1 MLSSQRVTATTANV
15 SKTVQVCRGT
25 PQGGVLSP
33 LLFTLVMNKLLTG
46 LTQVPGVYAQAYA
59 DDVVILAAGADSRN
73 LSERIQEGMD
83 VMNNWCHTTGLT
95 LSARKTTATMFTWKR
110 IWRYHPVRCL
120 GEEISLVENV
130 SYLGVTLNA
139 KLSWIPHIKSRVTK
153 ANNCLMISRQTV
165 GTQWGI
171 SHKTMRWVYSA
182 MIRPVIS
189 YASTVWCAG
198 LEKSTC
204 KRLLSTIQRKACI
217 AISGAFHSTPTAS
230 LEMLV
235 GLLPLD
241 IHIRSVA
248 LLSMYRLRQNGLWR
262 DAHIKDTAAHRS
274 HVNLCNQHMQ
284 SIACLNFLGDLILP
298 VFYPSL
304 PYSYVIEDSADNE
317 DCTALT
323 CFTDGSKKESGETG
337 AGVHFPRGGMSDI
350 SRPLGCYPTVFQAE
364 VLAITLAAE
373 RLSEYTESRMSV
385 TIYIINIYIYQKD
398 ITTNIKIHLCKEY

>member
-1 MLSSQRVTATTANV
+1 
-15 SKTVQVCRGT
+15 
-25 PQGGVLSP
+25 
-33 LLFTLVMNKLLTG
+33 
-46 LTQVPGVYAQAYA
+46 
-59 DDVVILAAGADSRN
+59 
-73 LSERIQEGMD
+73 
-83 VMNNWCHTTGLT
+83 
-95 LSARKTTATMFTWKR
+95 
-110 IWRYHPVRCL
+110 
-120 GEEISLVENV
+120 
-130 SYLGVTLNA
+130 
-139 KLSWIPHIKSRVTK
+139 
-153 ANNCLMISRQTV
+153 
-165 GTQWGI
+165 
-171 SHKTMRWVYSA
+171 

-198 LEKSTC
+198 LEKGTC
-204 KRLLSTIQRKACI
+204 KGILNTIQQKACM

-284 SIACLNFLGDLILP
+284 SIACLNFVGDLILP

-304 PYSYVIEDSADNE
+304 PYSCVIEDSANNE

-364 VLAITLAAE
+364 VLTITLAAE
-373 RLSEYTESRMSV
+373 RLSEYTESHMTEETIFFSDSRAAIQAVCGSRVRSSSVHRCIEALQTLSTHTNVKIKWTRAHVETAGNECADQLAKLATESPFIGPEPTIPVSYSFCKKQVWNWAWNTFTCRWGGMS
-385 TIYIINIYIYQKD
+385 TCRGTKELFQNPLDRKGTSKLLQLPRYKMS
-398 ITTNIKIHLCKEY
+398 TAGAHGSWKLCKHLKLTGRWNNHTVQEVSSWSGVEGST